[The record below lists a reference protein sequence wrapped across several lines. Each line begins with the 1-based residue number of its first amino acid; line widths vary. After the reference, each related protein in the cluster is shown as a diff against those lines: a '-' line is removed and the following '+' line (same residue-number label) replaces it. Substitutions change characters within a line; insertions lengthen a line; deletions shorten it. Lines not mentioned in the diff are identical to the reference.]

1 MNERL
6 DALMVRNYEQ
16 NGEKKAQFTKIGVA
30 WPTANGEGY
39 RLQLDAIPVPTIYNN
54 KIEMSILLSPPKER
68 SQGGNSD
75 NSGQSQGGRPQS
87 APDAGFGDGDSDIP
101 FIMEWR
107 V

>member
-1 MNERL
+1 MSERL

-68 SQGGNSD
+68 
-75 NSGQSQGGRPQS
+75 GQSQDQSSGRPQAS
-87 APDAGFGDGDSDIP
+87 KPVFDDDDSDEIP
-101 FIMEWR
+101 F
-107 V
+107 

>member
-1 MNERL
+1 MSERL

-30 WPTANGEGY
+30 WPTSNGDGY

-68 SQGGNSD
+68 
-75 NSGQSQGGRPQS
+75 GQSQDQSSGRPDGR
-87 APDAGFGDGDSDIP
+87 PGDSRFDPKPAFPNDQDDDIP
-101 FIMEWR
+101 F
-107 V
+107 